1 MLEYDKIYLLSN
13 LEKLYDLLKS
23 NNANSSSLYNCKCIY
38 QTRIAI
44 KHSIYKKINRIQIW
58 RTKSLF
64 DYWYDD
70 FHYCSKNFIG
80 GLDYI
85 VHDTF
90 IKIIHLNI
98 NDGEI
103 KNLYNHCLNEY
114 DAEELVNS
122 LISFVKLVAKKEN
135 KKKIMIDVHH
145 NLRIFMKYYWHH
157 GFETTNRKCIDNPF
171 WIESELI
178 LI

>member
-1 MLEYDKIYLLSN
+1 MLMCDKVILLPN
-13 LEKLYDLLKS
+13 LEELFELLK
-23 NNANSSSLYNCKCIY
+23 NNENSSLYNCKCIY
-38 QTRIAI
+38 ENRIAI
-44 KHSIYKKINRIQIW
+44 KYSIYKKINRIQIW

-98 NDGEI
+98 NDGEVKI
-103 KNLYNHCLNEY
+103 YNHCLNEY
-114 DAEELVNS
+114 DAEELMNS
-122 LISFVKLVAKKEN
+122 LIAFVKLVAKKEN
-135 KKKIMIDVHH
+135 KKKIIIDVHQ
-145 NLRIFMKYYWHH
+145 NLRIFMKYYWHQ
-157 GFETTNRKCIDNPF
+157 GFENTDRKCIDNPY
-171 WIESELI
+171 WIESELV

>member
-1 MLEYDKIYLLSN
+1 MLMCDKVILLPN
-13 LEKLYDLLKS
+13 LEELFELLK
-23 NNANSSSLYNCKCIY
+23 NNENSSLYNCKCIY
-38 QTRIAI
+38 ENRIAI
-44 KHSIYKKINRIQIW
+44 KYSIYKKINRIQIW

-98 NDGEI
+98 NDGEGI
-103 KNLYNHCLNEY
+103 
-114 DAEELVNS
+114 
-122 LISFVKLVAKKEN
+122 
-135 KKKIMIDVHH
+135 
-145 NLRIFMKYYWHH
+145 
-157 GFETTNRKCIDNPF
+157 
-171 WIESELI
+171 
-178 LI
+178 